1 MSNLYNIYRTTTEDS
16 KTQIPG
22 HITLQLKEYLIRG
35 AAIITTM
42 DNAIGSIKMND
53 FMFSAEGI
61 ESEDQFME
69 IIASLLNDNGFGSE
83 EIRGAYIEIF
93 AIYRGPG
100 KTQSFIKSD
109 FIAKRGTLS
118 TAEKELAYNTYFQF

>member
-1 MSNLYNIYRTTTEDS
+1 
-16 KTQIPG
+16 
-22 HITLQLKEYLIRG
+22 
-35 AAIITTM
+35 M
-42 DNAIGSIKMND
+42 DNGVGSIKMND

-69 IIASLLNDNGFGSE
+69 IIASLLNDNGFGSK